1 MTGGITAA
9 LLTLPICLAAN
20 VQAENSITSA
30 LTGGKA
36 SANVRV
42 RYETVDDAALV
53 EEGEALTLRTRLGYE
68 TAQFYGFSV
77 LGEFEDIHT
86 LLGMDEYAPE
96 TVQVPAYATIQ
107 DRSVTEVNRAYL
119 RYRGVAGLDLGYGR
133 QRIVYDNQ
141 RFVGNVGWRQDEQTF
156 DGFTAAYT
164 GLNNFVFNYA
174 YLTQVNGVDETLDS
188 ADIADNLFNV
198 SYGGFSWGK
207 ISAYAYLLD
216 HEDETDPTVNA
227 GLRFKTSD
235 TVGLR
240 FDGGYVLDSAKVW
253 KLLYTAELAAQEYE
267 NTAGTLDADADY
279 SFVEGGVSYTM
290 PRAVLTGKLAYES
303 LGSDD
308 GAYGFQTP
316 YATKHAFNGWA
327 DKFLSTPAAGL
338 VDTFFTAGVNLTPYA
353 VNIQAVY
360 HEYEA
365 DEGSADFGNEWN
377 LLVSKTFSP
386 NYSIG
391 VKYASYSA
399 EDLPYR
405 DTDKL
410 WVWGEFN
417 F

>member
-1 MTGGITAA
+1 MKSRIFCKPAKNCCKKMTGGITAA

-36 SANVRV
+36 SASLRV

-216 HEDETDPTVNA
+216 HEDETDPTVN
-227 GLRFKTSD
+227 
-235 TVGLR
+235 
-240 FDGGYVLDSAKVW
+240 
-253 KLLYTAELAAQEYE
+253 
-267 NTAGTLDADADY
+267 
-279 SFVEGGVSYTM
+279 
-290 PRAVLTGKLAYES
+290 
-303 LGSDD
+303 
-308 GAYGFQTP
+308 
-316 YATKHAFNGWA
+316 
-327 DKFLSTPAAGL
+327 
-338 VDTFFTAGVNLTPYA
+338 
-353 VNIQAVY
+353 
-360 HEYEA
+360 
-365 DEGSADFGNEWN
+365 
-377 LLVSKTFSP
+377 
-386 NYSIG
+386 
-391 VKYASYSA
+391 
-399 EDLPYR
+399 
-405 DTDKL
+405 
-410 WVWGEFN
+410 
-417 F
+417 

>member
-1 MTGGITAA
+1 
-9 LLTLPICLAAN
+9 
-20 VQAENSITSA
+20 
-30 LTGGKA
+30 
-36 SANVRV
+36 
-42 RYETVDDAALV
+42 AALV

-164 GLNNFVFNYA
+164 GLNKFVFNYA